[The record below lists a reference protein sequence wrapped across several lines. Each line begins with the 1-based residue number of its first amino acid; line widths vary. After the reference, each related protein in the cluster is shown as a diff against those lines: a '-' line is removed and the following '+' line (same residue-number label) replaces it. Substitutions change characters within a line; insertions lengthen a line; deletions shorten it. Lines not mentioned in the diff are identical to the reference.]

1 MFFLDVVHC
10 FQRNFRCNFAPEIL
24 MYLAMKKII
33 CILAL
38 SFGLS
43 SQAQQVQHIRNATAK
58 VSYADKTF
66 LIDPFLSKKGT
77 YTGFENTPN
86 SELRNPLIDLPFST
100 EKILKN
106 IDAVIVTHT
115 HADHWDEEAQRLIPK
130 NLPIFVQ
137 NEKDAQIIRSQ
148 GFEKVEI
155 LGENTT
161 FGKVKLTKTGG
172 QHGTDTM
179 YAIPQLAELLGEA
192 MGVVFQA
199 EGQKTLY
206 LVGDTI
212 LNDEVKTI
220 VKRFNPE
227 IFILNT
233 GYAQLNGFE
242 GGIIMGKNDVKNIN
256 ALAPKAKIIA
266 VHMDALNHCTLSR
279 KELREFVKNNQLD
292 KSVLIPNDGKKY
304 KF

>member
-1 MFFLDVVHC
+1 
-10 FQRNFRCNFAPEIL
+10 
-24 MYLAMKKII
+24 MKKII
-33 CILAL
+33 CMLAL

-43 SQAQQVQHIRNATAK
+43 SQAQQVQHIRNATARI
-58 VSYADKTF
+58 SYADKTF
-66 LIDPFLSKKGT
+66 LIDPFFAPKGSMA
-77 YTGFENTPN
+77 GFENTPR

-115 HADHWDEEAQRLIPK
+115 HNDHWDEEAQRLIPK
-130 NLPIFVQ
+130 HLPIFVQ

-148 GFEKVEI
+148 GFQNVEI
-155 LGENTT
+155 VGENTT

-172 QHGTDTM
+172 QHGTDPM

-192 MGVVFQA
+192 MGVVFQS

-212 LNDEVKTI
+212 MRDEVKTAI
-220 VKRFNPE
+220 QRFKPK

-242 GGIIMGKNDVKNIN
+242 GSIIMGKNDVKEIH
-256 ALAPKAKIIA
+256 ALAPKSKIIA

-279 KELREFVKNNQLD
+279 NELRKFIKQNKLQQ
-292 KSVLIPNDGKKY
+292 SVLVPNDGKKY